1 MIAAIRRRALI
12 VWFVIEV
19 STGAALLF
27 CFFPHSR
34 GLAAEADL
42 RPGDV
47 IGPANWRRVEGLVGE
62 NLLNRIKQGYTF
74 RIKKGRI
81 VGPPKEYT
89 EASARYAGEVKLA
102 PNGELVNYLAGSPFP
117 NVQVDDSKVGLK
129 MAWNFYWRWLGDDYK
144 TGGGTGEG
152 KIIRY
157 AIESNGAER
166 RADVLHHTIKTRGRV
181 TLSSK
186 PVLAGYEHVDWM
198 QVRADEYP
206 RDTAG
211 TTTLEIRYADSK
223 REDDLY
229 IYVPSIRRVRRAP
242 PIQRCATIAPS
253 EFNFDDINS
262 FGGKVTDFNYRF
274 LGRSKMLANLAQERI
289 PFRRKSGD
297 YLPLDEDWEV
307 VDAYGLEITPK
318 DATYC
323 YPRKVIYFDTHTY
336 EAFWTMIWDGGGH
349 YWKEQ
354 FALRSVVR
362 LSDGQEALSV
372 GTVVITNVKNGRST
386 LVDAVRSYNQGY
398 QPSLFTLAT
407 LQTVMRGGAIR

>member
-1 MIAAIRRRALI
+1 MIAARAC
-12 VWFVIEV
+12 
-19 STGAALLF
+19 TALVLF
-27 CFFPHSR
+27 CFLSARSF
-34 GLAAEADL
+34 AAESDV
-42 RPGDV
+42 RPGDAV
-47 IGPANWRRVEGLVGE
+47 GPKTWRKVEGMVGE
-62 NLLNRIKQGYTF
+62 NLLSRIKQGYTF
-74 RIKKGRI
+74 SIKKGRLI
-81 VGPPKEYT
+81 GPPKEYR
-89 EASARYAGEVKLA
+89 EATARYAGQVRLG
-102 PNGELVNYLAGSPFP
+102 PNGELVNYVAGSPFP
-117 NVQVDDSKVGLK
+117 ELDLHDPQVGLK

-157 AIESNGAER
+157 AIERDGAER

-181 TLSSK
+181 TLSSQ

-198 QVRADEYP
+198 QLRADEYP

-211 TTTLEIRYADSK
+211 TTTLEIRYADAK

-242 PIQRCATIAPS
+242 PVQRCATIAPS

-274 LGRSKMLANLAQERI
+274 LGRSKMLGNFSQQRI
-289 PFRRKSGD
+289 PFLRKRGD
-297 YLPLDEDWEV
+297 YLPLEEDWES

-318 DATYC
+318 DRNYC
-323 YPRKVIYFDTHTY
+323 YPRKVIYFDMQTY
-336 EAFWTMIWDGGGH
+336 EAFWTMIWDGSGK

-354 FALRSVVR
+354 FALRNTVR
-362 LSDGQEALSV
+362 LPDGQEALSV
-372 GTVVITNVKNGRST
+372 GTVVITNLKNGRST
-386 LVDAVRSYNQGY
+386 LVDAVRTYNQGY